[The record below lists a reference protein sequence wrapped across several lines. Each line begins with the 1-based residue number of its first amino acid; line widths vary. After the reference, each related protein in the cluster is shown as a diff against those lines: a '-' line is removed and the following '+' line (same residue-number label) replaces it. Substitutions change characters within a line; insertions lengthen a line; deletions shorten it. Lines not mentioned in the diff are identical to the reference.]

1 MKKVK
6 QILLVAVAM
15 ILVSAISIAATFA
28 YLYDD
33 SETARNTFTIGK
45 IELHLDE
52 AKVNEDGKPVDE
64 DGNVLDNVADA
75 PRVYENEYKLIPGRT
90 YVKDPTVYVEEG
102 SEVCIVFVL
111 IYIPDS
117 INAVMLNND
126 DYSIEKQVGK
136 SWHRL
141 SDDHVVQVEDGKYLL
156 FGQLDV
162 TAGSVLPLF
171 DNIAIRPD
179 ATSEE
184 LEKAEREEIV
194 ITAYAIQSEGFEDA
208 IADDLWTDIL
218 VKEFD
223 PFGNN
228 P

>member
-1 MKKVK
+1 
-6 QILLVAVAM
+6 M
-15 ILVSAISIAATFA
+15 ILVCIISVAATTFA
-28 YLYDD
+28 YLHNASDIVK
-33 SETARNTFTIGK
+33 NTFTVGK
-45 IELHLDE
+45 VDISLDE

-64 DGNVLDNVADA
+64 DGNIVALKDA
-75 PRVYENEYKLIPGRT
+75 PRVTKNEYKLLPGRIYT
-90 YVKDPTVYVEEG
+90 KDPTVYVEEG

-117 INAVMLNND
+117 INAVMLHNS
-126 DYSIEKQVGK
+126 DYSIEKQVEK
-136 SWHRL
+136 TWHQL
-141 SDDHVVQVEDGKYLL
+141 SHERVVQVEGGKYLL

-194 ITAYAIQSEGFEDA
+194 ITAYAIQSEGFEGDNVK
-208 IADDLWTDIL
+208 ADDLWTDIL
-218 VKEFD
+218 VKKFD
-223 PFGNN
+223 PFGTNS
-228 P
+228 

>member
-33 SETARNTFTIGK
+33 SETVRNTFTIGK

-52 AKVNEDGKPVDE
+52 AKVNTNGQLLDV
-64 DGNVLDNVADA
+64 DGNVWTEASGKDKA
-75 PRVYENEYKLIPGRT
+75 PRVYGNEYKLVPGRT

-136 SWHRL
+136 TFF
-141 SDDHVVQVEDGKYLL
+141 Q
-156 FGQLDV
+156 
-162 TAGSVLPLF
+162 
-171 DNIAIRPD
+171 
-179 ATSEE
+179 
-184 LEKAEREEIV
+184 
-194 ITAYAIQSEGFEDA
+194 GF
-208 IADDLWTDIL
+208 
-218 VKEFD
+218 FQ
-223 PFGNN
+223 
-228 P
+228 